1 MSGPFAPLNN
11 LSIQLQIA
19 GSSGQNQQS
28 IELPVERPIA
38 ARNIHIQAQ
47 QLSMEVNIQGRWQN
61 VSVPLKSPQSALIG
75 LEIDAANLQIKA
87 DGSVSI
93 KPAPINLPLDKA
105 QQLMTLLASVTG
117 QQSALKTPSNP
128 VQLEAKLQG
137 AQTISLAQLSA
148 SFHIDKGTAQLLKN
162 ASQLVALELSVQQGK
177 LISQLLLSNGARIP
191 APLTTDKLSQALI
204 KASPALQI
212 AVPPSQPQ
220 ADISLTKEQGAV
232 AALMKILSVPL
243 TRSQFAL
250 LAGPPTPANLQV
262 GTQGQLQL
270 QVPPVA
276 INLKTA
282 LDTKAAGSLTLLSG
296 TKANSPQAAPVAP
309 NQPFNTKVL
318 TNTVTANQLLQP
330 QEGSQ
335 TTSSQSNSLWQR
347 AQQHLQIWQT
357 SLANKSGSF
366 PSQSLPLSTSQLLL
380 KSPVSALLS
389 PLLQIS
395 LARPTTH
402 IMGDKMILPS
412 QVSQLLALKNQFAV
426 SEPSM
431 SQSAALTTKVQHP
444 LAQTRVLT
452 PQHAATAL
460 LDAIPTAIKTKAPL
474 LALIV
479 QMQNVLKG
487 TVVPTKVASMAPNQS
502 APLLNSPLLITASEA
517 KTLSPNLLT
526 LPTNINSSL
535 SQALTPLPLTARLM
549 APLIK
554 QFAPAQ
560 QLSQHISNLDKAL
573 NNAPVELK
581 NMVNQAFS
589 RMMNVAMPAPM
600 MSAQVMAH
608 LQPQSLSAG
617 QYQMSFAGQIDALV
631 STLASSAIISAQP
644 QFSQSAANTAL
655 MPLINLLLGQSPT
668 APAADTLMQQLQSP
682 AAQALL
688 ADLNFLQQSMSPQ
701 ASAQQALNQQ
711 DSNPLVQLFLPMRL
725 PPDVGQTHLALGR
738 YKQKN
743 NKGEYQDVWF
753 VRMQF
758 DYAKL
763 GELSVQAHLCKQTL
777 NCELRAN
784 TSQLANLAKQHSDD
798 LRRNLQQHGLG
809 VAQIKVEKVS
819 EQQAQQWQKFY
830 KRHSIVNL
838 KV

>member
-47 QLSMEVNIQGRWQN
+47 QLSMEVNIQGRWQS

-191 APLTTDKLSQALI
+191 APLTTDKLSQALV

-212 AVPPSQPQ
+212 AVPPSQLQ
-220 ADISLTKEQGAV
+220 ADISLTKEQGGV

-366 PSQSLPLSTSQLLL
+366 SSQSLPLSTSQLLL
-380 KSPVSALLS
+380 KSPASALLS

-412 QVSQLLALKNQFAV
+412 QVSQLLALKNQLAV

-431 SQSAALTTKVQHP
+431 SQSAALTTKVQ
-444 LAQTRVLT
+444 LSSAQTRVLT

-502 APLLNSPLLITASEA
+502 APILNSPLLSTASEA

-608 LQPQSLSAG
+608 LQPQSLSAE

-701 ASAQQALNQQ
+701 ASAQQALSQQ

>member
-47 QLSMEVNIQGRWQN
+47 QLSMEVNIQGRWQS

-191 APLTTDKLSQALI
+191 APLTTDKLSQALV

-366 PSQSLPLSTSQLLL
+366 SSQSLPLSTSQLLL
-380 KSPVSALLS
+380 KSPASALLS

-412 QVSQLLALKNQFAV
+412 QVSQLLALKNQLAA

-431 SQSAALTTKVQHP
+431 SQSAALTTKVQLSP
-444 LAQTRVLT
+444 AQTRALT

-617 QYQMSFAGQIDALV
+617 QYQMSFVGQIDALV

-701 ASAQQALNQQ
+701 ASAQQALSQQ